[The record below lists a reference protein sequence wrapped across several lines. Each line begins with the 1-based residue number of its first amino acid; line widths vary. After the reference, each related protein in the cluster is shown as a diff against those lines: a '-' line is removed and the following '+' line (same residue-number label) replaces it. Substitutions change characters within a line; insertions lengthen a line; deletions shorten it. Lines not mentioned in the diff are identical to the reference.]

1 MWNHETRFI
10 QNHALLST
18 EIDDEL
24 VMISDDQE
32 HFISL
37 NAMGKFIFDG
47 LSSPKSM
54 GELVGI
60 VLAHCDHVGQVQC
73 KADLA
78 LFLDDLMQQ
87 QLVFEHE

>member
-32 HFISL
+32 YFISL
-37 NAMGKFIFDG
+37 NAMGKFIFDS

-54 GELVGI
+54 DELVEAI
-60 VLAHCDHVGQVQC
+60 LAHCDDVNHVQC
-73 KADLA
+73 KADLEA
-78 LFLDDLMQQ
+78 FLVDLMQQ